1 MADETPVVVDEQKS
15 EAAAAVPETAKPK
28 VRARKK
34 AASAKPV
41 KAAARSEAPT
51 SRPRRYSAEERSTI
65 LATVAKRVE
74 GGKVTVKDALKEA
87 GISEQTYYNW
97 KRNADQASVPDAT
110 PVAKGDELKDLVAL
124 EAENLRLRKE
134 LADKLRAENAELRR
148 RLGKA

>member
-15 EAAAAVPETAKPK
+15 EAIAATSETPKPK
-28 VRARKK
+28 ARARKK
-34 AASAKPV
+34 TASAKPV
-41 KAAARSEAPT
+41 ETTTRSEAPT

-74 GGKVTVKDALKEA
+74 GGKATVKDALKEA

-97 KRNADQASVPDAT
+97 KRNADQASVPDAA
-110 PVAKGDELKDLVAL
+110 PAVQGDELKDLVAL

>member
-1 MADETPVVVDEQKS
+1 MADENPVVVDEQNS
-15 EAAAAVPETAKPK
+15 EATAATSETAKPK
-28 VRARKK
+28 ARARKK
-34 AASAKPV
+34 AAPAEPTKSVAKN
-41 KAAARSEAPT
+41 KAPT

-97 KRNADQASVPDAT
+97 KRNADQVSVPDAA
-110 PVAKGDELKDLVAL
+110 PAVQGDELKDLVAL

>member
-15 EAAAAVPETAKPK
+15 EAAAAVSETAKPK
-28 VRARKK
+28 ARGRKK
-34 AASAKPV
+34 AT
-41 KAAARSEAPT
+41 ARSEAPT
-51 SRPRRYSAEERSTI
+51 SRPRRYSVEERSAI

-74 GGKVTVKDALKEA
+74 GGKVTVKDALKEV

-97 KRNADQASVPDAT
+97 KRNADQASVPDAA
-110 PVAKGDELKDLVAL
+110 PAVQGDELKDLVAL

-148 RLGKA
+148 RLGKV